1 MIVKCQTRTFQ
12 PQSVSWL
19 RNGEFVIIDGYNY
32 ESIQVLRSRID
43 SEYEYSLIIRDVIGL
58 IGSPTYTC
66 IVSNSTLTVSQ
77 NTTIAIDISGIG
89 NMMPYHYCY
98 IYKHFIYYFCNNMN
112 TDY

>member
-1 MIVKCQTRTFQ
+1 MIVKYQTRTFQ

-77 NTTIAIDISGIG
+77 NTTIAIDISGRQ
-89 NMMPYHYCY
+89 HDALSLLLY
-98 IYKHFIYYFCNNMN
+98 IYKHFIYILFL
-112 TDY
+112 